1 MLTSLEEF
9 QSSFDPISDRI
20 RLLIRQRILDGT
32 YKAGQR
38 LLETDLAKEFRVS
51 RTPIRDALRRLDGEG
66 LVEIIPR
73 KGVVV
78 TGMSP
83 DEVLDIFELRMAL
96 ETLAVRKACQRITP
110 DIARFLQELLDQM
123 DQARIEGLED
133 ELSNLHIQFHLTI
146 YRTAGSPRLYDMLS
160 SLTDAIQRFSKNTY
174 RVSGRDQQ
182 AMSEHRQILEAIIQR
197 DEQRAA
203 ELTEQHIRAARTA
216 YLNLVRDMLGQRVA
230 E

>member
-1 MLTSLEEF
+1 MLTSLHEY

-20 RLLIRQRILDGT
+20 RQLIRQRILDGT

-83 DEVLDIFELRMAL
+83 DEVLDMFELRMVL
-96 ETLAVRKACQRITP
+96 ETLAVRRACQRITP
-110 DIARFLQELLDQM
+110 DMVRTLQEILDQM
-123 DQARIEGLED
+123 DRARRDNLED
-133 ELSNLHIQFHLTI
+133 ELSNLHIQFHQMI
-146 YRTAGSPRLYDMLS
+146 HQAAGSPRLYDMLS
-160 SLTDAIQRFSKNTY
+160 SLTDAIRRFSKNTY

-182 AMSEHRQILEAIIQR
+182 AMLEHRQILKAIVDK
-197 DEQRAA
+197 DEERAA
-203 ELTEQHIRAARTA
+203 ELTRQHIAAAKSA
-216 YLNLVRDMLGQRVA
+216 YLRLVGDAVDRQAA